1 VRRSADT
8 AAQACSQARHLL
20 ESDRPDRFT
29 QVVALLL
36 KMESFSWNLKPAE
49 VAWLLPLCS
58 AAAARVR
65 VRVSL
70 G

>member
-1 VRRSADT
+1 
-8 AAQACSQARHLL
+8 
-20 ESDRPDRFT
+20 
-29 QVVALLL
+29 VVALLL